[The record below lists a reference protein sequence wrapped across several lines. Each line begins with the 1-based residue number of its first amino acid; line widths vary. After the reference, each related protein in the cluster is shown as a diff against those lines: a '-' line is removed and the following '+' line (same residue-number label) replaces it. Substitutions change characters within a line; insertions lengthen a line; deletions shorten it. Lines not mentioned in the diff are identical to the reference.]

1 MKCSIRSTIPQPVPV
16 LPVGIPLR
24 NQKPHTNI
32 VELLSVAAIRLV
44 TLTLLYCDNQM
55 LSLHLLTEYPGMF

>member
-1 MKCSIRSTIPQPVPV
+1 MKCSIWSTIPQPVPV

-44 TLTLLYCDNQM
+44 TLTLL
-55 LSLHLLTEYPGMF
+55 LL